1 MGSIK
6 TSMRFIPQEVKIY
19 RPNKNRISTTLL
31 NCIDRSTIE
40 AQKFFIRVA
49 DFDDAEVG
57 FYMLYCQSS
66 NIYVLFGTWE
76 ENKGCAYFSNDG
88 KNWGWGIETPF
99 IQLDI
104 NLGDG
109 SWLGFGTWSKSDG
122 GISAETT
129 VIDISKVTSKYLQPA
144 NLESMPEYGEI
155 EGVFP

>member
-66 NIYVLFGTWE
+66 NIYVLHALVVKEHLRGR
-76 ENKGCAYFSNDG
+76 G
-88 KNWGWGIETPF
+88 
-99 IQLDI
+99 L
-104 NLGDG
+104 G
-109 SWLGFGTWSKSDG
+109 SWLLGHAIGLTESKGGRQLLSYSLKSKGFLRSKGFASD
-122 GISAETT
+122 ENFLRYTF
-129 VIDISKVTSKYLQPA
+129 L
-144 NLESMPEYGEI
+144 PE
-155 EGVFP
+155 

>member
-66 NIYVLFGTWE
+66 NIYVLHALVVKEHLRGR
-76 ENKGCAYFSNDG
+76 G
-88 KNWGWGIETPF
+88 
-99 IQLDI
+99 L
-104 NLGDG
+104 G
-109 SWLGFGTWSKSDG
+109 SWLLGHAIGLTESKG
-122 GISAETT
+122 GRQLLSY
-129 VIDISKVTSKYLQPA
+129 S
-144 NLESMPEYGEI
+144 LESKDFLRSKGFASDENFLRYTFLPE
-155 EGVFP
+155 